1 MAELLFLNF
10 ESNSKGIYM
19 YVNSVGNLGGGLETE
34 AFAVLD
40 TMNYIQPEVRL
51 AWLLPLPLPLPLPLA
66 LPMVLTVNCTQLEVA
81 TRPQPQTPAH
91 IPGAAPS
98 LTLASPPPRA
108 PPRWRPSAWAPPSAR
123 RPCCSPT
130 APRGSGPACPTPP

>member
-66 LPMVLTVNCTQLEVA
+66 LPLALPMALTVNCTQLEVH
-81 TRPQPQTPAH
+81 PIGSGDETPA
-91 IPGAAPS
+91 PNP
-98 LTLASPPPRA
+98 
-108 PPRWRPSAWAPPSAR
+108 
-123 RPCCSPT
+123 RPCPNPDPT
-130 APRGSGPACPTPP
+130 ASGSTR